1 MRKIVH
7 AMMKIRQNQINQAAV
22 AGTYPTALAEKQ
34 ITEVG
39 DKFRYLDRE
48 LSGISPTSTN
58 EKLSEVMTSGDF
70 TYAIQEFVQRQA
82 LPGYQAMGF
91 NFEPLVKPD
100 TLPNYLAVNR
110 YQDQNSLD
118 DLEFVGEKGAPR
130 AGTRQDAVKK
140 TYSVYRWEKEY
151 DFSHECLVNDDMGYF
166 ADQAMKM
173 GTAARR
179 TLEKYV
185 SRFYTNA
192 TSITRI
198 TGFAG
203 ALYSQNG
210 RLTSA
215 RVSECRMAFGQRVDA
230 SNEPIQADLA
240 YIVYHRGL
248 EDTVRQILNSELVP
262 ELATNAVN
270 VGRNFIPIKDPY
282 ITGTAPNLPWW
293 AFTAWQAAN
302 VVPFVLAR
310 LAGRPGPLILRKKS
324 DTEAVTSMLG
334 TGTPVAPI
342 MGDFESGNII
352 IKVSDVFGTYIDG
365 TEGNL
370 FDYRGVYYSTGTAM

>member
-1 MRKIVH
+1 MRKIVY

-22 AGTYPTALAEKQ
+22 AGTYPAALAEKQ
-34 ITEVG
+34 IAEVG
-39 DKFRYLDRE
+39 DKFNFLDRE
-48 LSGISPTSTN
+48 LSGISPTSTG

-100 TLPNYLAVNR
+100 TLPNYLEVKR
-110 YQDQNSLD
+110 YQDRHSID
-118 DLEFVGEKGAPR
+118 DLEFVGEKSAPR
-130 AGTRQDAVKK
+130 AGTRQDATKRA
-140 TYSVYRWEKEY
+140 YSVYRWEKEY

-166 ADQAMKM
+166 ADQSMKM
-173 GTAARR
+173 GVAARR

-185 SRFYTNA
+185 SRFYFNAVSMLLLTN
-192 TSITRI
+192 
-198 TGFAG
+198 AG

-240 YIVYHRGL
+240 FIVYHRGL

-282 ITGTAPNLPWW
+282 LTGVAPNLPWF

-302 VVPFVLAR
+302 VIPFVLAR

-365 TEGNL
+365 TQGNI
-370 FDYRGVYYSTGTAM
+370 FDIRGAYYSTGTAM